1 VGRFFYAASALVCT
15 PNAVAHGGT
24 GLGSMPGEAALRGV
38 AAEAGFSQVRRVD
51 VDAPLN
57 ILLQLRP

>member
-1 VGRFFYAASALVCT
+1 VCT
-15 PNAVAHGGT
+15 PNAVAHGSA
-24 GLGSMPGEAALRGV
+24 GLGSIPGEAALRDV

-57 ILLQLRP
+57 LLLQLRS